1 VERISYLE
9 NEMTKF
15 GIFRYAAILSM
26 TIASQAQAHGIRRH
40 EAAAPSW
47 SAACV
52 TYHGATV
59 CGEPVSIYGARDGY
73 AAKKNAMPPEVNGP
87 NWIGD

>member
-40 EAAAPSW
+40 EATAPSW

-59 CGEPVSIYGARDGY
+59 CGEPASIYGARGGY
-73 AAKKNAMPPEVNGP
+73 AGKENALPAEADDPH
-87 NWIGD
+87 WIGD